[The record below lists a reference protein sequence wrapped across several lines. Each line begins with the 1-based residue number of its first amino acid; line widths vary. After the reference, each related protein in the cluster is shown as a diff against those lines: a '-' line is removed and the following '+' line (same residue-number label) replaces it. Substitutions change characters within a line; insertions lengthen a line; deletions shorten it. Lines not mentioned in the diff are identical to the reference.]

1 MEQIITARLLKNL
14 EKFEKFGD
22 SIVVW
27 TFSVPEQRFIYISP
41 NFESLTGYNLAKI
54 YLNPKL
60 WLEMIQNY
68 ETSKFSRQF
77 DGDTIYFESYYSIKT
92 NFGESIYVE
101 ETILPI
107 FDEKDQLIHL
117 KGFSKMK
124 KENLTE
130 SKLVDDLKIP
140 FAVLEKR
147 NSKWIVSSISEEF
160 NRIFNKINNQNNK
173 SYLDN
178 IIGKIVER
186 IDEIILNQ
194 NSKIEI
200 EVNNEEIEKYFQID
214 ISYQKNERGNE
225 KIFAWASDITDIKI
239 NEKRLQKLNNDKNK
253 LLSIVSHDLK
263 SPFNTI
269 LNFINLLNEGIE
281 INEEQKKEYLKYIFD
296 TAKQQLDL
304 IHDLLDWSKI
314 ESGLLEFSPN
324 YIQLNTIV
332 GKIISGFSGQIYQKN
347 LLIESNID
355 KELKVFFDKNYLKIV
370 LSNIISNAIKF
381 SHKNGKIIIS
391 AAEDEEYTTIIIQ
404 DFGIGF
410 SQRYFK
416 QITQSQN
423 FELQIGTMGE
433 KGTGLGLKFCYD
445 IISSNYGKL
454 MIESKSQKGTKV
466 IIKLK
471 NPTLVGVY
479 FGEENE
485 INSIKNSLNKYQPDV
500 FLYLCKDVFDLLR
513 FIEQTSIDVAFI
525 NLDVI
530 KSFQKSFLERIFSEF
545 PKDSK
550 IIGFSD
556 NPELLNGIQ
565 SILHLSQIEQVG
577 KAKSIIIKYLKE
589 LLSLKKSDKF
599 SEINTFHFNTEI
611 TD

>member
-1 MEQIITARLLKNL
+1 MEQIITAKLLKNL

-68 ETSKFSRQF
+68 ETPKFSRQF

-130 SKLVDDLKIP
+130 SKLVDDLNIP

-200 EVNNEEIEKYFQID
+200 EVNNEETEKYFQID

-347 LLIESNID
+347 LRIESNID

-545 PKDSK
+545 PKDCK

-589 LLSLKKSDKF
+589 LLSLKKSDRF